1 MRPSTRSPIGSIQKN
16 HTWLPT
22 IGLTAGR
29 CLYAPHQCEQSLTY
43 KRSTDWA
50 GGFWHAVSYAL

>member
-22 IGLTAGR
+22 IGQATEE
-29 CLYAPHQCEQSLTY
+29 CLYARDLYEHTRNY
-43 KRSTDWA
+43 KHSTDWA
-50 GGFWHAVSYAL
+50 GGS